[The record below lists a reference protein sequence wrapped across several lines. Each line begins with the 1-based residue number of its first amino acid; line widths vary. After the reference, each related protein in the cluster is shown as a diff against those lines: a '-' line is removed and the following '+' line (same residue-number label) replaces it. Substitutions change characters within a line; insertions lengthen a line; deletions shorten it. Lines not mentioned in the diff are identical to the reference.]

1 MDTYMRAGNEVYDG
15 SLSFYNNIKGSVR
28 ANIPGSEEAYADL
41 RVRFPGRP
49 SKAGEEKEMAK

>member
-1 MDTYMRAGNEVYDG
+1 MRAGNEVYDG